1 MKADVRLTVYESD
14 RRVNLQPLT
23 LTNATFDLMLGSCTI
38 LERIERS
45 LGRKAESLFVPQYL
59 ADVVREKHP
68 GVAVNE
74 PVNSPTIAVNSLL
87 APNAELHKEILR
99 DASAKDTVFVDSEG
113 EPVFSKLE
121 QFDTTGF
128 AKLKQRKPLRKS
140 ISDHAL
146 IKFPWELVSYNAQV
160 LIQDFADT
168 KPSLTTL
175 KRVETRGNRISVSDS
190 ADLERHV
197 TLDSRS
203 GPIIISDDAE
213 IQSFS
218 RIDGPCYVGKKSK
231 VKSAL
236 IREGTTISEECRVSG
251 EIEESII
258 SGYTN
263 KNHEGFIGHSYVGSW
278 VNLGA
283 ITTNSDLKNTYGT
296 IKVKIGKDTVDTGS
310 IKIGCFMG
318 DMCKTSIGTMLFSGK
333 SFGVSSQLFGTVT
346 ENVPSFTFYAKSLG
360 AESKEFELESAVE
373 TQKRMMQRRGVQVTS
388 AYLSMIKKVFEMTR
402 KGRVLAKVKKGKF
415 VM

>member
-1 MKADVRLTVYESD
+1 MQLTVYESD
-14 RRVNLQPLT
+14 QRVNLQPLA

-59 ADVVREKHP
+59 ADVVRERHP

-74 PVNSPTIAVNSLL
+74 PVDSPTIVVNSLL
-87 APNAELHKEILR
+87 APNTELHKEILK
-99 DASAKDTVFVDSEG
+99 DGLAKDTVHVDSEG
-113 EPVFSKLE
+113 NPVFAKLE

-146 IKFPWELVSYNAQV
+146 IKFPWELVSYNSQTI
-160 LIQDFADT
+160 IQDFADT

-175 KRVETRGNRISVSDS
+175 KRVETRGNKISVSDS
-190 ADLERHV
+190 VDLERNV
-197 TLDSRS
+197 TLDSRA
-203 GPIIISDDAE
+203 GPIIVSDEAE
-213 IQSFS
+213 IQSYS
-218 RIDGPCYVGKKSK
+218 RLEGPCYVGKKSK
-231 VKSAL
+231 IKSAL
-236 IREGTTISEECRVSG
+236 LREGTTIGEECRVSG

-258 SGYTN
+258 SSYTN
-263 KNHEGFIGHSYVGSW
+263 KNHEGFIGHSFIGSW

-296 IKVKIGKDTVDTGS
+296 IKVKIGRGTVDTGS
-310 IKIGCFMG
+310 IKVGCFMG
-318 DMCKTSIGTMLFSGK
+318 DMCKTSIGTMMFSGK
-333 SFGVSSQLFGTVT
+333 SLGVSSQLFGTVT

-373 TQKRMMQRRGVQVTS
+373 TQKRMMQRRDVQAS
-388 AYLSMIKKVFEMTR
+388 PAYLSMIKKVFEMTR
-402 KGRVLAKVKKGKF
+402 KDRQLAKVKKGKF